1 MTSRIGLSQ
10 SSSPSSTKRPAAA
23 VASAWST
30 SRSRAACPHRP
41 LPPTG
46 CRAGRRP
53 RTGRPCPHAR
63 HGPRRGP
70 RRASRTASWRSPAA
84 RRHLPGR
91 SLPSRQL
98 PLSLKARPVQEV
110 GSHFVSAADAR
121 DKGREEEQPSDAGA
135 QGGGRNAASTGPDQ
149 ALPSCR
155 GRSGRARGQTGARR
169 RVGASPPSERASGRP
184 ACRDA
189 PCGPAQGDPWPR
201 APPSPPSRRDAV
213 GGPPGGQVEDPDD
226 GVPQGARVERADDA
240 PAAPFMAGGPAWRST
255 ATWWRPWAWSA
266 AGARRRLPPSVRRR
280 PAGEGGGVGGHR
292 RAPGTPR
299 TRTSCRPSRAGLDHS
314 NIVYRCPCL
323 KGRNHRPRYQ
333 SQTTLS
339 PN

>member
-121 DKGREEEQPSDAGA
+121 DTGA
-135 QGGGRNAASTGPDQ
+135 GGG
-149 ALPSCR
+149 
-155 GRSGRARGQTGARR
+155 
-169 RVGASPPSERASGRP
+169 
-184 ACRDA
+184 
-189 PCGPAQGDPWPR
+189 
-201 APPSPPSRRDAV
+201 
-213 GGPPGGQVEDPDD
+213 
-226 GVPQGARVERADDA
+226 
-240 PAAPFMAGGPAWRST
+240 
-255 ATWWRPWAWSA
+255 AT
-266 AGARRRLPPSVRRR
+266 VRRR
-280 PAGEGGGVGGHR
+280 RPGRRQERGLDRAGPGVAFLPRPQRTGTRADRRPTASRRVTAIRTGIRTTGVSRRTLWARPRGSVASGTALTTLPPRRRRGAARWSGRGPRRWRPARRSCRASRRCAGRAVHGGRAGVAQHGHVVATLGLVGGRGAATSPAERSPPTSR
-292 RAPGTPR
+292 RR
-299 TRTSCRPSRAGLDHS
+299 RTSCRPSRAGLDHS